1 MVYDDGD
8 EGVFETQRDAPRTSL
23 WPVCTRPSGLGVLDR
38 RTQHHP
44 LSAAINNPTVC
55 KAQEG
60 TGSIVLVAVAVGEHD
75 SAADGSQLKLHT
87 EPRGSLCAEACRAI
101 EADLVLISP
110 GHAAAHDVR
119 GRAVI
124 YISQK

>member
-1 MVYDDGD
+1 MRAQC
-8 EGVFETQRDAPRTSL
+8 GVH
-23 WPVCTRPSGLGVLDR
+23 VHV

-44 LSAAINNPTVC
+44 LSAPINNRMVC
-55 KAQEG
+55 G
-60 TGSIVLVAVAVGEHD
+60 MHVGPSTIVVPRVAVGEHD

-124 YISQK
+124 YISHK